1 MAYAN
6 SDIRIGESDCYL
18 WFDELKDTKKLPLG
32 GQDLYIR
39 MAASELSIKS

>member
-6 SDIRIGESDCYL
+6 SDLRGKGSGCFL
-18 WFDELKDTKKLPLG
+18 WFDQDLIDIRQYTDD

-39 MAASELSIKS
+39 MAASEAGN